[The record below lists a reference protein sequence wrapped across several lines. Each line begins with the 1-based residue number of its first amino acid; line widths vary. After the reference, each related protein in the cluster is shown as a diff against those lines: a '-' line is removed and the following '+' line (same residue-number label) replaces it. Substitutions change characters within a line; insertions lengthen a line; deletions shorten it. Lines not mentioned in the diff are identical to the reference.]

1 MYPRKSSL
9 RSATLLLS
17 ASVLLIACSGGST
30 SPSSAQQE
38 AAPSAKPADAVGKV
52 NTITI
57 NQFKYQPDTLTV
69 NAGDIIEWKNDDIV
83 PHSATAVEKKAFDSG
98 RIVKGASWRF
108 TANKKGTFD
117 YFCTLHPNMKAK
129 LIVQ

>member
-1 MYPRKSSL
+1 MCPRKSSL
-9 RSATLLLS
+9 RSATLLLT

-30 SPSSAQQE
+30 SPSSAQE
-38 AAPSAKPADAVGKV
+38 AAQSAKPADAVGKV
-52 NTITI
+52 NTVVI

-69 NAGDIIEWKNDDIV
+69 NAGDIVEWKNDDIV
-83 PHSATAVEKKAFDSG
+83 PHSATAVDKKAFDSG

-117 YFCTLHPNMKAK
+117 YLCTLHPNMKAK